1 MGLRSFTISSGISCS
16 CLYVEILPAL
26 LSLLT
31 LSRVQTRGA
40 LMNELEMENAA
51 GSFSNESS
59 TGVRGSNEISQ
70 LLYLVSQ
77 NHVESR
83 FQGWSVVAK
92 NI

>member
-1 MGLRSFTISSGISCS
+1 
-16 CLYVEILPAL
+16 
-26 LSLLT
+26 
-31 LSRVQTRGA
+31 
-40 LMNELEMENAA
+40 MNELEMENAA